1 MHDVL
6 VVFNFMMMFTWFL
19 LHLVVQII
27 SAVANVIMSLLWFY
41 LVRAVTFE
49 FGSLFPWFIV
59 SLCGTVLLGLAN
71 VKSVELEFAPAPFGL
86 LLQLA
91 NVFIVGFCINE
102 LLIIL
107 VTGMLSPFQ

>member
-1 MHDVL
+1 M
-6 VVFNFMMMFTWFL
+6 
-19 LHLVVQII
+19 
-27 SAVANVIMSLLWFY
+27 
-41 LVRAVTFE
+41 RAVTFE

-102 LLIIL
+102 LLIIRSINPTRL
-107 VTGMLSPFQ
+107 HLGLRFIASFR